1 MTKLAEAFDREIL
14 HLTLDRLLPSRILGK
29 DLPRSRKFEQIRVS
43 MQEIGLIEPLSV
55 TQPDAR
61 SGLCTVLDGHLRLAA
76 ARELGWQTVA
86 SLCSRDDEGYT
97 YNNRVNRLAT
107 VQEHFM
113 ILRALERGVAEER
126 LARALDLDIDTIRRK
141 RDLLAGI
148 CPEAVELLKEA
159 HFHQEVTRHLRKMK
173 PARQVECVELMLSV
187 NNFSATY
194 AEALLHVE
202 YTPAQTVAIGA
213 RLAVPATVYQ
223 PTASVR
229 ASVARLTVPATLYG
243 PTARVQVSP
252 ARLAVPATVY
262 QPAAAWGLH
271 VPARL
276 AVPAT
281 LYQPVAAYSAPASGQ
296 LFARLTRAD
305 ALRVVVDAAPLRVR
319 PE

>member
-1 MTKLAEAFDREIL
+1 MA
-14 HLTLDRLLPSRILGK
+14 TLDVSVAASADDGFWSSGSFSATGQSVGFGNVGGVSYSGFLRFTGLSALAGTTITAAYLQVVSHSAKSGATCNAT
-29 DLPRSRKFEQIRVS
+29 IR
-43 MQEIGLIEPLSV
+43 
-55 TQPDAR
+55 
-61 SGLCTVLDGHLRLAA
+61 AA
-76 ARELGWQTVA
+76 AADNVAAPTSSAQASGQARVATSIAWNPVPAWVAGSTYQTPSLVA
-86 SLCSRDDEGYT
+86 LLQDLVSNGY
-97 YNNRVNRLAT
+97 LAS
-107 VQEHFM
+107 
-113 ILRALERGVAEER
+113 GVALFYIENNASSANANRE
-126 LARALDLDIDTIRRK
+126 
-141 RDLLAGI
+141 
-148 CPEAVELLKEA
+148 
-159 HFHQEVTRHLRKMK
+159 
-173 PARQVECVELMLSV
+173 PASWDH
-187 NNFSATY
+187 ATY